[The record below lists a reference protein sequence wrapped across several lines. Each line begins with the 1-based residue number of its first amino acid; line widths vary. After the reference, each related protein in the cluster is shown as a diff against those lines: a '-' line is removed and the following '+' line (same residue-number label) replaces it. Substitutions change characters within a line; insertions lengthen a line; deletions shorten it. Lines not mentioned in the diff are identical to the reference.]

1 MGFAEQLREILGRLP
16 ETRQTVLFSATLPKM
31 LVDFAKAGLTEP
43 TLIRLD
49 VETKIPETLQLAF
62 FSTRMEAKPALLLH
76 LLNHVIP
83 KEEQVI
89 IFVATRHHVDYV
101 HVLLGN
107 IYILRKQIFWQ
118 FLTPRPS

>member
-107 IYILRKQIFWQ
+107 IHILRKQIFGQ
-118 FLTPRPS
+118 F